1 MLMESDVGNSK
12 RYPGSAIV
20 VVHASGGDRTEKK
33 GMRSEILRES
43 NIIQV
48 KPMNPSNAAFKSV
61 LAVSCLAVV
70 AMTTPAH
77 ALTPPTT
84 FISQSDLTTTLG
96 SPYPIGFTYAG
107 DRFVGSGAY
116 PFGTQLY
123 QTNLNGGGITTF
135 GAPLTGFSGEIF
147 VASSF
152 ATGAYGS
159 NLIYAGSQ
167 NTTSIVQ
174 LAHDGSS
181 QSVFATGIVGGV
193 RSIAFD
199 PYGNYG
205 NDMIVATM
213 SGNIYKVDSSGIPT
227 LLANVGED
235 TEGIGFAPQ
244 TFGSYAKGTLFVA
257 SENSGNVR
265 AIDPAGVS
273 ILHPDG
279 VFSTAFTVS
288 SAETVSFVPL
298 NIGAS
303 GNPVEGFYGVNYPLD
318 IVKWDA
324 SQFTPYAGDAI
335 VTSELGHGIYDVT
348 AGISGF
354 SVNNI
359 GSFPDQ
365 PEDSIFV
372 TADVVQGHGGSVP
385 DGGNT
390 LLLLLGPV
398 GLLGVLAR
406 CRRRT
411 AA

>member
-1 MLMESDVGNSK
+1 MNS
-12 RYPGSAIV
+12 
-20 VVHASGGDRTEKK
+20 
-33 GMRSEILRES
+33 
-43 NIIQV
+43 
-48 KPMNPSNAAFKSV
+48 SNATFKSFLV
-61 LAVSCLAVV
+61 LSCLAMVV
-70 AMTTPAH
+70 LTTPAH

-84 FISQSDLTTTLG
+84 FVSQTDLTTTLG

-116 PFGTQLY
+116 PSGTQLY
-123 QTNLNGGGITTF
+123 QTNLTGGGVTTF

-167 NTTSIVQ
+167 NTTSIVR

-181 QSVFATGIVGGV
+181 QSVFANGIAGGV

-205 NDMIVATM
+205 NDMIVATGT
-213 SGNIYKVDSSGIPT
+213 GNIYKVDSLGNAT
-227 LLANVGED
+227 LLTNVGED
-235 TEGIGFAPQ
+235 SEGIGFAPQ
-244 TFGSYAKGTLFVA
+244 AFGSYAKGTLFVS
-257 SENSGNVR
+257 SEVSGNVR
-265 AIDPAGVS
+265 AIDPTGS
-273 ILHPDG
+273 
-279 VFSTAFTVS
+279 FTTAFNVG

-324 SQFTPYAGDAI
+324 SQFVPYAGDAI
-335 VTSELGHGIYDVT
+335 VTSELGHGIFDVT
-348 AGISGF
+348 ASGGGF

-359 GSFPDQ
+359 GYFPDQ

-398 GLLGVLAR
+398 GVLGFLAK

>member
-1 MLMESDVGNSK
+1 MG
-12 RYPGSAIV
+12 
-20 VVHASGGDRTEKK
+20 
-33 GMRSEILRES
+33 SEILRES
-43 NIIQV
+43 NITQF
-48 KPMNPSNAAFKSV
+48 KPMNPSNVTFKSV
-61 LAVSCLAVV
+61 LVVSCLALV
-70 AMTTPAH
+70 AMTIPAR

-84 FISQSDLTTTLG
+84 FVSSGDLTTTLG

-116 PFGTQLY
+116 PSGTQLY
-123 QTNLNGGGITTF
+123 QTNLTGGGVTTF
-135 GAPLTGFSGEIF
+135 GAPLAGFSGEIF

-167 NTTSIVQ
+167 NTTSIVR

-181 QSVFATGIVGGV
+181 QSVFANGIVGGV

-205 NDMIVATM
+205 NDMIVATG
-213 SGNIYKVDSSGIPT
+213 SGNIYKVDSLGNAT
-227 LLANVGED
+227 LLTNVGED

-244 TFGSYAKGTLFVA
+244 AFGSYAKGTLFVA

-265 AIDPAGVS
+265 AIGPTGTFA
-273 ILHPDG
+273 
-279 VFSTAFTVS
+279 TAFTIG
-288 SAETVSFVPL
+288 SAETISFVPL

-324 SQFTPYAGDAI
+324 SQFVPYAGDAI

-348 AGISGF
+348 AGVSGF
-354 SVNNI
+354 TINNI
-359 GSFPDQ
+359 GSFPNQ

-385 DGGNT
+385 DGGST
-390 LLLLLGPV
+390 LLLLLGSV

-406 CRRRT
+406 CRRLM
-411 AA
+411 AS